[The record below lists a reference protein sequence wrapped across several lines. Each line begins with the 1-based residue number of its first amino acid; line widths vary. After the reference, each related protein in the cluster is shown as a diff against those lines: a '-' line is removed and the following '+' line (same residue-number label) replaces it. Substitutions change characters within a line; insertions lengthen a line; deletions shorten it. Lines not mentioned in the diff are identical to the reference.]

1 MGESNFFAIDPKLED
16 YWRAIILFGK
26 NVACY
31 KFALAKSLLELAP
44 QGKTLITL
52 EELAEPYSRHITE
65 HLKIVDKQTT
75 SLSSRFLDAC
85 RQFNRGD
92 ITKTR
97 LIDTTVQLGF
107 ENVIYAFHN
116 LSVGETAVRF
126 FTDERR
132 GSNKGIVLTDELFT
146 LIENLQSENL
156 PHEVEARWRLVETA
170 WELNISRNLISV
182 NYDSDNQ
189 LLFTFSDRRRRVD
202 VTSCRDALNG
212 YQKGKCFYSFADIS
226 IDPGAENL
234 ADVDHFFSHCLGDCI
249 KNIDGVWNLVLSSQ
263 DCNRGEGGKFDRLP
277 DTKYLERL
285 HNRNEFLITSHHPLR
300 ETLIQQTGNTTK
312 HRRIFLQ
319 CKYNKAQSRLG
330 TGRNNGWKPKFE
342 YPATF

>member
-1 MGESNFFAIDPKLED
+1 MSESKFLAIDPKLED

-44 QGKTLITL
+44 QGKSIITL
-52 EELAEPYSRHITE
+52 EDLAEPYSRHIIE

-75 SLSSRFLDAC
+75 SLSSRFLHAC
-85 RQFNRGD
+85 RQFNTGD

-97 LIDTTVQLGF
+97 LIDTTVQRGF
-107 ENVIYAFHN
+107 ENVIDAFHN
-116 LSVGETAVRF
+116 LSLGETAVRF
-126 FTDERR
+126 FMDERR
-132 GSNKGIVLTDELFT
+132 GANKGIVLTDELFK
-146 LIENLQSENL
+146 LLEKLQSENL

-170 WELNISRNLISV
+170 WELNISRNLISID
-182 NYDSDNQ
+182 YDPDNQ

-226 IDPGAENL
+226 IEPSFKNL
-234 ADVDHFFSHCLGDCI
+234 ADVDHFIPHSLNEFI
-249 KNIDGVWNLVLSSQ
+249 PNIDGVWNLVLSSRE
-263 DCNRGEGGKFDRLP
+263 CNRGEEGKFDRLP

-285 HNRNEFLITSHHPLR
+285 HNRNEFLITSNHPLR
-300 ETLIQQTGNTTK
+300 ETLILQTGNTEK
-312 HRRIFLQ
+312 KRHDFLDSL
-319 CKYNKAQSRLG
+319 YHTAQILSG
-330 TGRNNGWKPKFE
+330 TGRNDGWKSKFE
-342 YPATF
+342 YPVTF

>member
-1 MGESNFFAIDPKLED
+1 MSESKFLAIDPKLED

-44 QGKTLITL
+44 QGKTIITL
-52 EELAEPYSRHITE
+52 EDLAEPYSRHIIE

-75 SLSSRFLDAC
+75 SLSSRFLNAC
-85 RQFNRGD
+85 RQFNNGD

-97 LIDTTVQLGF
+97 LIDTTVQRGF
-107 ENVIYAFHN
+107 ENVIDAFHN
-116 LSVGETAVRF
+116 LSIGETAVRF
-126 FTDERR
+126 FIDERR
-132 GSNKGIVLTDELFT
+132 GVNKGIVLTDELFK
-146 LIENLQSENL
+146 LLDKLQSENL

-170 WELNISRNLISV
+170 WELNISRNLISIG
-182 NYDSDNQ
+182 YDPHNQ

-226 IDPGAENL
+226 IEPISANL
-234 ADVDHFFSHCLGDCI
+234 ADVDHFFPHSLNEYIG
-249 KNIDGVWNLVLSSQ
+249 NIDGVWNLVLSSTE
-263 DCNRGEGGKFDRLP
+263 CNRGERGKFDRLP

-285 HNRNEFLITSHHPLR
+285 HNRNEFLITSNHPLR
-300 ETLIQQTGNTTK
+300 ETLIQQTGKTEEK
-312 HRRIFLQ
+312 RQDFLQ
-319 CKYNKAQSRLG
+319 SMYNTAQTLLG
-330 TGRNNGWKPKFE
+330 TGRNDGWKSKFE
-342 YPATF
+342 YPVTF

>member
-1 MGESNFFAIDPKLED
+1 MSESKFLAIDPKLED

-44 QGKTLITL
+44 QGKSIITL
-52 EELAEPYSRHITE
+52 EDLAEPYSRHITL

-85 RQFNRGD
+85 RQFNTAD

-97 LIDTTVQLGF
+97 LIDTTVQRGF
-107 ENVIYAFHN
+107 ENVIDAFHN

-126 FTDERR
+126 FIDERR
-132 GSNKGIVLTDELFT
+132 GSNKGIVLTDELFK
-146 LIENLQSENL
+146 LLEKLQSENL

-170 WELNISRNLISV
+170 WELNISRNLISIG
-182 NYDSDNQ
+182 YDPDNQ
-189 LLFTFSDRRRRVD
+189 LLFTFSEGRRRVD

-226 IDPGAENL
+226 IEPNSINL
-234 ADVDHFFSHCLGDCI
+234 TDVDHFFPHSLNEFI
-249 KNIDGVWNLVLSSQ
+249 PNIDGVWNLVLSSQ
-263 DCNRGEGGKFDRLP
+263 ECNRGERGKFDRLP
-277 DTKYLERL
+277 DIKYLDRL
-285 HNRNEFLITSHHPLR
+285 HNRNNFLITSNHPLR
-300 ETLIQQTGNTTK
+300 ETLILQTGNTK
-312 HRRIFLQ
+312 EKRHDFLQ
-319 CKYNKAQSRLG
+319 SMYTKAQDLLG
-330 TGRNNGWKPKFE
+330 TRGNDGWKSKFE
-342 YPATF
+342 YPTTF

>member
-1 MGESNFFAIDPKLED
+1 MSESKFLAIDPKLED

-44 QGKTLITL
+44 QGKSIITL
-52 EELAEPYSRHITE
+52 EDLAEPYSRHIIE

-85 RQFNRGD
+85 RQFNTAD

-97 LIDTTVQLGF
+97 LIDTTVQRGF
-107 ENVIYAFHN
+107 ENVIDAFHN

-126 FTDERR
+126 FIDERR
-132 GSNKGIVLTDELFT
+132 GSNKGIVLTDELFK
-146 LIENLQSENL
+146 LLEKLQSENL

-170 WELNISRNLISV
+170 WELNISRNLISIG
-182 NYDSDNQ
+182 YDPDNQ
-189 LLFTFSDRRRRVD
+189 LLFTFSEGRRRVD

-226 IDPGAENL
+226 IEPNSINL
-234 ADVDHFFSHCLGDCI
+234 TDVDHFFPHSLNEFI
-249 KNIDGVWNLVLSSQ
+249 PNIDGVWNLVLSSQ
-263 DCNRGEGGKFDRLP
+263 ECNRGERGKFDRLP
-277 DTKYLERL
+277 DIKYLDRL
-285 HNRNEFLITSHHPLR
+285 HNRNNFLITSNHPLR
-300 ETLIQQTGNTTK
+300 ETLILQTGNTK
-312 HRRIFLQ
+312 EKRHDFLQ
-319 CKYNKAQSRLG
+319 SMYTKAQDLLG
-330 TGRNNGWKPKFE
+330 TRGNDGWKSKFE
-342 YPATF
+342 YPTTF

>member
-1 MGESNFFAIDPKLED
+1 MSESKFLAIDPKLED

-44 QGKTLITL
+44 QGKSIITL
-52 EELAEPYSRHITE
+52 EDLAEPYSRHIIE

-75 SLSSRFLDAC
+75 SVSSRFLDAC
-85 RQFNRGD
+85 RKFNTGD

-97 LIDTTVQLGF
+97 LIDTTVQRGF
-107 ENVIYAFHN
+107 ENVIDAFHN

-126 FTDERR
+126 FVDERR
-132 GSNKGIVLTDELFT
+132 GANKGIILTNELFK
-146 LIENLQSENL
+146 LLEKLQSENL

-170 WELNISRNLISV
+170 WELNISRNLISIG
-182 NYDSDNQ
+182 YDPNNQ

-226 IDPGAENL
+226 IEPGSTNL
-234 ADVDHFFSHCLGDCI
+234 ADVDHFIPYSLNEYI
-249 KNIDGVWNLVLSSQ
+249 SNIDGVWNLVLSSTE
-263 DCNRGEGGKFDRLP
+263 CNRGKRGKFDRLP
-277 DTKYLERL
+277 DIKYLDRL
-285 HNRNEFLITSHHPLR
+285 HNRNEFLITSNHPLR

-312 HRRIFLQ
+312 HRRNFLQ
-319 CKYNKAQSRLG
+319 CKYRKAQSRLG
-330 TGRNNGWKPKFE
+330 TGSNHGWKSEFE
-342 YPATF
+342 YPVTF